1 MVTIGDNRRK
11 PASRPAR
18 HVPEG
23 DAPAVR
29 VAVLGCGTVGAAV
42 VRLLVAEADEIAG
55 RSGVRLE
62 LVAVAV
68 ADLGRPRQGVP
79 PGLLTTGAAALVTDP
94 GIDIVVELIGGLEP
108 AHDLVTAALASGKA
122 VVTANKALIAAH
134 GAALADAA
142 AAAGVDLLYEA
153 AVAGAVPIV
162 RPLRE
167 SLAGERVR
175 RVTGIVNGTTNFI
188 LSVMGEGDVTYE
200 AALAE
205 AQHLGYAERDPSAD
219 VDGHDAA
226 AKAAIL
232 ASLAFRCAV
241 VDADVTR
248 QGIGGIPAED
258 VASARR
264 MGFVVKLLAVAELAG
279 DGRLSVRVHPALV
292 RDDHP
297 LAAVRGAFNAV
308 FVEGD
313 WCGELMLYGRGAGGV
328 PTASAVLG
336 DVIDAALNRQQG
348 AAAPAPARSRTR
360 LLPLHDV
367 RCPFYLSLEVADQ
380 PGVLAAVAAV
390 FGRHRVSIRSMEQ
403 DGLGDEARLIFLTHT
418 ARDGD
423 VHDTLAELAGL
434 AAVRHVG
441 AVLRVLDGDRSG
453 LLPSAGPLTADPPAG
468 DLPAGDQPGQA
479 VPAAATTGPGG
490 VTAAP
495 VRAAVSTG
503 VVPPDAAAV
512 APAVPVG
519 ADPRGTDRT

>member
-1 MVTIGDNRRK
+1 MHANGEADSEPTT
-11 PASRPAR
+11 SPAR
-18 HVPEG
+18 AAEDRG
-23 DAPAVR
+23 AAVR
-29 VAVLGCGTVGAAV
+29 VAVLGCGNVGAAL
-42 VRLLVAEADEIAG
+42 VRLLVDDADGIAA

-62 LVAVAV
+62 VAGVAV
-68 ADLGRPRQGVP
+68 ADVGRERPGVP
-79 PGLLTTGAAALVTDP
+79 PGLLTADADALVVDP
-94 GIDIVVELIGGLEP
+94 GVDVVVELIGGLEP
-108 AHDLVTAALASGKA
+108 AHRLVASALAAGKP

-142 AAAGVDLLYEA
+142 ASAGVDLLYEA
-153 AVAGAVPIV
+153 AVAGAIPII

-205 AQHLGYAERDPSAD
+205 AQHLGYAERDPTAD
-219 VDGHDAA
+219 VGGHDAA

-241 VDADVTR
+241 VDADVPR
-248 QGIGGIPAED
+248 EGIGGIPAAD

-279 DGRLSVRVHPALV
+279 QAGAERLSVRVHPALV

-308 FVEGD
+308 FIEGAS
-313 WCGELMLYGRGAGGV
+313 CGELMLYGRGAGGA

-336 DVIDAALNRQQG
+336 DLIDAALNRRQG
-348 AAAPAPARSRTR
+348 AAAPAPPREHPR
-360 LLPLHDV
+360 LLPLEDV
-367 RCPFYLSLEVADQ
+367 RCPFYLSLEVADE

-403 DGLGDEARLIFLTHT
+403 DGLGDEARLIFLTHV

-423 VHDTLAELAGL
+423 VQATLAELADL
-434 AAVRHVG
+434 PAVRHVG
-441 AVLRVLDGDRSG
+441 AVLRVLDGDGPG
-453 LLPSAGPLTADPPAG
+453 LVPTSGPLTA
-468 DLPAGDQPGQA
+468 
-479 VPAAATTGPGG
+479 AAADVAAPDITVTDMPGSDVPGG
-490 VTAAP
+490 APATADGAADTAGP
-495 VRAAVSTG
+495 ARAAG
-503 VVPPDAAAV
+503 PD
-512 APAVPVG
+512 PG
-519 ADPRGTDRT
+519 GTQRR